1 MLLSRQ
7 KQTRVMKSS
16 GSSLASRLLLLRRR
30 GQEGKGVEEESDNG
44 RTVAKAATSSPL
56 QQTST
61 SSAAPLVEVEP
72 LHALSSA
79 ALHTTSLAAAAR
91 ALRGGTGAGAFPRD
105 NTPAEELLAVA
116 SMALVFG
123 FVFFGPWL
131 TLAALVDVLAAAAS
145 AARGGGGG
153 GRGTNGVSGGG
164 GSASGSGSSSSS
176 SFNFS
181 LAFLAVVAVLTFVP
195 VYPCGAW
202 PLFRDARV
210 WDCWRRYFRLRIV
223 SPPLPFLEVEG
234 EEEKKTSGTNNGK
247 ASPSRPSSSSSSSL
261 LSPPSPQR
269 TNKTLRKAYIFAH
282 YPHGC
287 FPGKKRESDCF
298 LFLFFFFFVSLSLSL
313 SLLSLSLSLSLS
325 HSLSLSLSLSLPFH
339 SPSLSLSL
347 PPSPVGSFLT
357 AVGLIGCRGTGLPAG
372 TRPAVASALF
382 RLPVLRQIYTWCD
395 CVPCDSRTLSGLLRS
410 GNSVG
415 LPLFLFFSF

>member
-1 MLLSRQ
+1 
-7 KQTRVMKSS
+7 MKSS
-16 GSSLASRLLLLRRR
+16 GSSLASRLFLLRRR

-44 RTVAKAATSSPL
+44 RTVARAATSSPL

-131 TLAALVDVLAAAAS
+131 TLVALVDVLAAAAA

-298 LFLFFFFFVSLSLSL
+298 LFLPTSTTTMSGRREKKKEKKSEPNPFRILLESLRR
-313 SLLSLSLSLSLS
+313 
-325 HSLSLSLSLSLPFH
+325 
-339 SPSLSLSL
+339 SPWMAISRRVL
-347 PPSPVGSFLT
+347 
-357 AVGLIGCRGTGLPAG
+357 CR
-372 TRPAVASALF
+372 
-382 RLPVLRQIYTWCD
+382 
-395 CVPCDSRTLSGLLRS
+395 
-410 GNSVG
+410 
-415 LPLFLFFSF
+415 